1 MLDIKRFP
9 CNMLQTNCYV
19 VSDETHEAVIIDCSA
34 LYGNEQAA
42 IQDYIEKNELKPRHL
57 LATHGHADHNLGN
70 KFVADTWGLKA
81 RGTRGRRAPDAE
93 PGPAGIGPVRHR
105 PGPDDIAPVGRY
117 LHGDDVIA
125 FGNHRLT
132 IIETPGHTPG
142 GVVYYC
148 KEENTAFTGDTLFH
162 YSIGRTDLPGGS
174 MFMLIQSL
182 RMLCQLPDN
191 TRLYPGHGDQ
201 TTIGIELAG
210 NPYLDR

>member
-34 LYGNEQAA
+34 FYGNEQAA
-42 IQDYIEKNELKPRHL
+42 IQDYIEKKELKPRHL

-70 KFVADTWGLKA
+70 KFVADTWGLKPEVHA
-81 RGTRGRRAPDAE
+81 ADE
-93 PGPAGIGPVRHR
+93 PLMQNLAQQASALCGIGL
-105 PGPDDIAPVGRY
+105 GPDDIAPVGRY